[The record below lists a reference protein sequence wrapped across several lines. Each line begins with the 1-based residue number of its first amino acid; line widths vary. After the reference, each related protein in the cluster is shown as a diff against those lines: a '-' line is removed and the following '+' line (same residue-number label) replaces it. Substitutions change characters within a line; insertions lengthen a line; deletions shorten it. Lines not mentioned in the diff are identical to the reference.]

1 MPEQEAVM
9 EIILYYYLIYKLSDG
24 DIMSRRVY
32 TKEDI
37 RVLRNAKINT
47 PQEADDTITQ
57 ILKYIPAEIVAA
69 FLAIDGVFVS
79 MKTPIMYQWI
89 LFVVLLVVTPFYLW
103 KVTNDNN
110 LNAAKGQMVVGTLA
124 FCIWVFAIGGP
135 FATYDWYSANVYWG
149 SIGIGVCN
157 VVFPI
162 ILGKTTS
169 GLRKNPGTSPS

>member
-1 MPEQEAVM
+1 
-9 EIILYYYLIYKLSDG
+9 
-24 DIMSRRVY
+24 MSRRVY
-32 TKEDI
+32 TQEDI
-37 RVLRNAKINT
+37 RVLKNAKIST

-57 ILKYIPAEIVAA
+57 ILKYIPAEIVAL
-69 FLAIDGVFVS
+69 FLMIDGIFPSVQA
-79 MKTPIMYQWI
+79 KPDIMIEWA
-89 LFVVLLVVTPFYLW
+89 LFFLLLVLTPLYLW

-110 LNAAKGQMVVGTLA
+110 LNAAKGQMVVGFLA
-124 FCIWVFAIGGP
+124 FFVWVFAIGGP
-135 FATYDWYSANVYWG
+135 FASYGWYSANVYWG